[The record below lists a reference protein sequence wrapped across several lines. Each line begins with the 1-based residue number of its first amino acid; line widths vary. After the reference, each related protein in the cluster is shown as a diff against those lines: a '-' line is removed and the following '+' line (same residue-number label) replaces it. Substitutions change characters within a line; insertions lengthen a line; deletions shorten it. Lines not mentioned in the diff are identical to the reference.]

1 MIMII
6 LLFQSCSKP
15 KSVLICGDHA
25 CINKAEAEQ
34 FFEENLTIEVKIINH
49 KKIEEV
55 DLIKL
60 NLKNNSEQNREILI
74 ERTNTASKEIKILS
88 NDEIQ
93 KIKKNINEKKKSK
106 KKVKKITNENSNK
119 KTQLIEKSE
128 KILKEDVKELFK
140 VDINREKKD
149 LVDICTIVKKCSIDE
164 ISKYLIKQ
172 GKNKNFPDITSKQ

>member
-1 MIMII
+1 MII

-119 KTQLIEKSE
+119 NTQLIEKSE
-128 KILKEDVKELFK
+128 KILKEDAKELFK

>member
-1 MIMII
+1 MII
-6 LLFQSCSKP
+6 LLFQSCGKP
-15 KSVLICGDHA
+15 KSILICGDHA
-25 CINKAEAEQ
+25 CVNKAEAEQ
-34 FFEENLTIEVKIINH
+34 FFAENLTIEVKIIDH
-49 KKIEEV
+49 KKIKEV

-74 ERTNTASKEIKILS
+74 ERTNIANKEIKILS

-93 KIKKNINEKKKSK
+93 KIKKNINEKKKNK
-106 KKVKKITNENSNK
+106 KIVKKITNESSNK
-119 KTQLIEKSE
+119 NTQLVEKSE
-128 KILKEDVKELFK
+128 KILKEDAKEIFK

-149 LVDICTIVKKCSIDE
+149 LVDICTIVKKCNIDE